1 MVNKLKKAGITI
13 VGTIVVAFVFSW
25 FKSEGI
31 KLSGIERYT
40 EKVSVQEARQ
50 IGFTLMGNKQYSQ
63 ARAFFEPA
71 AMQGDVPSQ
80 VTLATLYYYDT
91 TVDDHF
97 KLSYQWF
104 SKNSDH
110 PLAQYYLSLM
120 YHLGDY
126 VTKNAQLAQ
135 YWQQKAAYQSL
146 PVAQYNQ
153 AAMYANNKQYV
164 EAFIWASYA
173 RNNDFSR
180 AHDLVKKSAENLTP
194 QQKAHAQ
201 QQYNANKSK
210 HIWQGDNS
218 NSFTALLEEV
228 F

>member
-1 MVNKLKKAGITI
+1 MVNKLKRAGVTI
-13 VGTIVVAFVFSW
+13 IDTLVVAFVFSL

-31 KLSGIERYT
+31 HLSGIERYAAT
-40 EKVSVQEARQ
+40 VSVKEARQ
-50 IGFTLMGNKQYSQ
+50 IGFTLMDNKQYAQ

-80 VTLATLYYYDT
+80 ITLATLYYYDSK
-91 TVDDHF
+91 VEDHF

-126 VTKNAQLAQ
+126 VTKNQQLSQ

-153 AAMYANNKQYV
+153 AVMYLNNGQYA
-164 EAFIWASYA
+164 EAYVWASYA
-173 RNNDFSR
+173 RKNGFSR
-180 AHDLVKKSAENLTP
+180 ASALVKQAADNMTP
-194 QQKAHAQ
+194 QEKARAQ
-201 QQYNANKSK
+201 VQYNGNKNQ
-210 HIWQGDNS
+210 HIWQGESDNS
-218 NSFTALLEEV
+218 FSALLEGA